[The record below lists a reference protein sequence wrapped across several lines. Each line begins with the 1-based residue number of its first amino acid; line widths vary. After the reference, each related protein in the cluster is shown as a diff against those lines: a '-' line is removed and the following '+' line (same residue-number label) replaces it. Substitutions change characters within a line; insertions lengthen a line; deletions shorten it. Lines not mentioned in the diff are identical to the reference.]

1 MISIYIYILPD
12 KFDTIHTRSESEK
25 ENNYLCRIRNYPI
38 VFDPFTSLR
47 DSDNWKSLTSHVSMW
62 RKETKE

>member
-1 MISIYIYILPD
+1 MMSVSISILSD
-12 KFDTIHTRSESEK
+12 KFDIIRTRSESEK